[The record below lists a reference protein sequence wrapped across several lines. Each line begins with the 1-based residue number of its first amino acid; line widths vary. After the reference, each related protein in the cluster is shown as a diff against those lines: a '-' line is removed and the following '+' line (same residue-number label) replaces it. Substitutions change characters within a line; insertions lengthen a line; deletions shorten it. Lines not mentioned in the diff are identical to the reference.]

1 MLKLKFDSNLQTPIF
16 KQIIFCL
23 KDEIDYGD
31 LKGRSRLP
39 SVKQLSENND
49 VSCVTIDRA
58 YRQLKEEG
66 YITNI
71 EGKGY
76 FVCERTKTLKI
87 LMVLNKLSSYKKYI
101 YYSFKK
107 ALQKEAQI
115 DLKIHHYDPS
125 VFASIIK
132 ESLFKYDY
140 YVIMP
145 HFFNGIDER
154 EYLQTFRL
162 IPNEK
167 LLLLDK
173 DLPQLD
179 DEIMAVYQDF
189 NIDIYNALKDAEDL
203 LKKYDKGVLIFPEW
217 SNHPKEVI
225 SGAKSYCTLT
235 DKTFRIANEANKGL
249 IKPKTFFIVTK
260 EADLAELLK
269 LIKSSNLKLGQD
281 IGVISFNETV
291 LKELL
296 DITVITTDWEQMG
309 ATAGNL
315 ILNKNPQRIKNPF
328 KLIKRGSL

>member
-1 MLKLKFDSNLQTPIF
+1 MLKLKFDANLETPIY
-16 KQIIFCL
+16 KQITRSL
-23 KDEIDYGD
+23 KEEIDFGD

-39 SVKQLSENND
+39 SVTALSESNEI
-49 VSCVTIDRA
+49 SFVTISRA
-58 YRQLKEEG
+58 YRQLKKEG
-66 YITNI
+66 YISYT

-76 FVCERTKTLKI
+76 FVCKRDNCLKI

-101 YYSFKK
+101 YYSFKH
-107 ALQKEAQI
+107 ALEKEAQV

-125 VFASIIK
+125 VFKSIIN
-132 ESLFKYDY
+132 ESLGKYDY

-145 HFFNGIDER
+145 HFFNGADEE

-162 IPNEK
+162 IPHDK

-189 NIDIYNALKDAEDL
+189 EKDIFNALNGAEDL
-203 LKKYDKGVLIFPEW
+203 LQKYKKGVLIFPGW
-217 SNHPKEVI
+217 SNHPSEVI
-225 SGAKSYCTLT
+225 LGAKSYCKENG
-235 DKTFRIANEANKGL
+235 KTFRIAHEAEMEL
-249 IKPKTFFIVTK
+249 IKKGTFFIVTK

-269 LIKSSNLKLGQD
+269 LIKISNLKLGED

-315 ILNKNPQRIKNPF
+315 ILNKNFKRIKNPF